1 MEASGGAA
9 AAAAFQRDI
18 PLRNKKPW
26 RSGAARTLRPHR
38 RRGQDGRGASI
49 VPMRTKMNA

>member
-18 PLRNKKPW
+18 PLRNKKPR